1 LETRWQQRPWI
12 LVRATAAIASFEIKR
27 IRTNIKYVDFQ
38 GGGKVDRGKRG
49 GRTRE
54 SGIFLEYD
62 ECGEL

>member
-1 LETRWQQRPWI
+1 